1 MYLDMKIKC
10 KQLINILDMLYEK
23 NQQMGEFSTN
33 NFKIHKSA
41 NTELQIGRGRLY
53 MTPAYL

>member
-1 MYLDMKIKC
+1 MLD
-10 KQLINILDMLYEK
+10 EK
-23 NQQMGEFSTN
+23 NQQIGEFSTN
-33 NFKIHKSA
+33 NFKIHKS

>member
-1 MYLDMKIKC
+1 MLD
-10 KQLINILDMLYEK
+10 EK
-23 NQQMGEFSTN
+23 NQQIGEFSTN

-41 NTELQIGRGRLY
+41 NTELQIGRGWLY